1 MDTKG
6 KFAVVTGSSTGIGR
20 AVAIQLAKEG
30 YYIVLAGRTND
41 KLLVTKSLITNAG
54 GQSEVI
60 LGDFSNLDS
69 LRGLITTIKERASKV
84 DVLVNIAGVWH
95 GKDEVY
101 AGKDF
106 DSFEEK
112 VVLDTYSIGLIAPT
126 LLARALIPFMSAG
139 SSIINL
145 SGTFEN
151 GGKGW
156 LPYYVSK
163 RAIEDLTIGL
173 SQELIDKGIKVNCIS
188 PSDTSTEEYKK
199 FFPEEAKDAQTPE
212 QVAQLFVDLIQ
223 KDVTGKVFVIKQG
236 KIEEGF
242 HR

>member
-1 MDTKG
+1 MKD
-6 KFAVVTGSSTGIGR
+6 KFAVVTGASTGIGR
-20 AVAIQLAKEG
+20 AAAIELAKSG
-30 YYIVLAGRTND
+30 YYVVLAGRAQD
-41 KLLVTKSLITNAG
+41 KLLVTKSLITKDG

-69 LRGLITTIKERASKV
+69 LRGLITSIKERTSKV
-84 DVLVNIAGVWH
+84 DVLVNVAGIWH

-106 DSFEEK
+106 ESFDEK
-112 VVLDTYSIGLIAPT
+112 VILDTYTVGLTTPT
-126 LLARALIPFMSAG
+126 LLAHAFISLMPSG

-163 RAIEDLTIGL
+163 RAIEDLTVGL
-173 SQELIDKGIKVNCIS
+173 SEELRDKGIKVNCVS
-188 PSDTSTEEYKK
+188 PSDTATDEYKR
-199 FFPEEAKDAQTPE
+199 FFPEDAKDAQTPE
-212 QVAQLFVDLIQ
+212 DVARLLVELVK
-223 KDVTGKVFVIKQG
+223 KDVTGKVFVIKHG

-242 HR
+242 HK